1 MYLHFVIRCLC
12 HRFRLH
18 SSKLYERCFLLGN
31 GCRWFRC
38 CLLGSIFCF
47 LKFRINMLDQTDIS
61 LDHLLRYTVGGGI
74 MFNRILARISAN
86 FMDCGI
92 QQIPFR
98 RLDLLNRPIR
108 VTDILFGRKLA
119 ILIGH
124 ISIYQFS
131 TLINTI
137 LGTSQCCVAL
147 GVPGF
152 SIHLGDGHCEFL

>member
-1 MYLHFVIRCLC
+1 
-12 HRFRLH
+12 
-18 SSKLYERCFLLGN
+18 
-31 GCRWFRC
+31 
-38 CLLGSIFCF
+38 
-47 LKFRINMLDQTDIS
+47 
-61 LDHLLRYTVGGGI
+61 

-119 ILIGH
+119 ILIGY
-124 ISIYQFS
+124 IGIYQFS
-131 TLINTI
+131 ALINAI